1 MPRRAA
7 TTKRRTRTSRA
18 APPAVGPYDMSSV
31 QLPFGSELEAL
42 GAGFRREMAM
52 QEGYSDGRRDGRI
65 QGYQKAAIRANTN
78 VLADTHAA
86 WILADSRT
94 GLLRAQ
100 TAQQLFEGEVRTEMI
115 EHFSDNGSEITPTEF
130 ARGHA
135 WKKALGVPKHQPLT
149 GLLKNIGRDYV
160 RLNDTVYLHHRSEAL
175 PAAAAAAVFETP
187 RRAPRQPD
195 PPQLT
200 WSPGDYAANFMGW

>member
-7 TTKRRTRTSRA
+7 TAKRRTSRRIR
-18 APPAVGPYDMSSV
+18 APAPLGPYDLSTV
-31 QLPFGSELEAL
+31 KLLGGTEFDAL
-42 GAGFRREMAM
+42 GTGFSRENVKMD
-52 QEGYSDGRRDGRI
+52 GYIPGRRDGGKI
-65 QGYQKAAIRANTN
+65 GYQKAATIANTH

-100 TAQQLFEGEVRTEMI
+100 TAQQLFEGPYSTEMV
-115 EHFSDNGSEITPTEF
+115 EQFSNDGVDITPTEF

-149 GLLKNIGRDYV
+149 GLLKNIGKDYV
-160 RLNDTVYLHHRSEAL
+160 RLNDNVYLHHRSETL
-175 PAAAAAAVFETP
+175 SAATFETP
-187 RRAPRQPD
+187 RRGSSKMKPE

-200 WSPGDYAANFMGW
+200 WSPGDYASSFMGY

>member
-1 MPRRAA
+1 
-7 TTKRRTRTSRA
+7 
-18 APPAVGPYDMSSV
+18 MSTV

-42 GAGFRREMAM
+42 GAGFRREMVM

-65 QGYQKAAIRANTN
+65 QGYQKAAIIVNRN
-78 VLADTHAA
+78 VLADTHTA
-86 WILADSRT
+86 WILADSKT

-100 TAQQLFEGEVRTEMI
+100 TAAQLFEGEVKTEMV
-115 EHFSDNGSEITPTEF
+115 EQFSDSGSQITPTEF

-149 GLLKNIGRDYV
+149 GLLKHVGRDYV
-160 RLNDTVYLHHRSEAL
+160 RLNDNVYLHHRSESL
-175 PAAAAAAVFETP
+175 PAASFETP

-200 WSPGDYAANFMGW
+200 WSPGDYASSFMGY

>member
-7 TTKRRTRTSRA
+7 TAKRRTSRRIQ
-18 APPAVGPYDMSSV
+18 APAPLGHYDLSTIR
-31 QLPFGSELEAL
+31 LPFGSELEAL
-42 GAGFRREMAM
+42 GAGFSREIATN
-52 QEGYSDGRRDGRI
+52 EGYTSGWRDGRKI
-65 QGYQKAAIRANTN
+65 GYQKAATIVNTH

-86 WILADSRT
+86 WILADSKT

-100 TAQQLFEGEVRTEMI
+100 TAQQLFEGPYGTEMV
-115 EHFSDNGSEITPTEF
+115 EQFSNDGVDITPTEF

-149 GLLKNIGRDYV
+149 GLLRNIGKDYV
-160 RLNDTVYLHHRSEAL
+160 RLNDTVYLHHRSETL
-175 PAAAAAAVFETP
+175 PPTAFETP
-187 RRAPRQPD
+187 RRGSLKMKPE

-200 WSPGDYAANFMGW
+200 WSPADNASNFMGW

>member
-18 APPAVGPYDMSSV
+18 TPPPLGPYDLSTV
-31 QLPFGSELEAL
+31 RLPGGTELEAL
-42 GAGFRREMAM
+42 GAGFSRDMAM
-52 QEGYSDGRRDGRI
+52 QEGYTSGWRNGRKI
-65 QGYQKAAIRANTN
+65 GYQKAATIANTH

-86 WILADSRT
+86 WILADSKT

-100 TAQQLFEGEVRTEMI
+100 TAQQLFEGPYGTEMV
-115 EHFSDNGSEITPTEF
+115 EQFSDGSQITPTEF

-149 GLLKNIGRDYV
+149 GLLKNIGKDYV
-160 RLNDTVYLHHRSEAL
+160 RLNDTVYLHHRSETL
-175 PAAAAAAVFETP
+175 PAATFETP
-187 RRAPRQPD
+187 RRGSSKLKPEPQ
-195 PPQLT
+195 QLT